1 MQAQANRHIQTD
13 TDRHKHKAQP
23 TQNAQALTLKLLDRH
38 KHLERHA
45 QQPRRT
51 QTIDIQADAYK
62 HLERHMQ
69 TSIQTF
75 KNIQADIYKHVCR
88 QTHKH
93 THNQQPDAN
102 NNIDSSTQIHKQPLA
117 LSRAHTHTHIIMIKV
132 TLISGTGQVCFG
144 SPQKLASQRARHGN
158 SRRVDHVQ
166 QGHRIGFFWIDLYKQ
181 ELF

>member
-1 MQAQANRHIQTD
+1 MQAQAHRHIQTD

-23 TQNAQALTLKLLDRH
+23 TQNAQALTLKTDTNIQKDMHNNPDAHR
-38 KHLERHA
+38 
-45 QQPRRT
+45 QQT
-51 QTIDIQADAYK
+51 DIQADAYK
-62 HLERHMQ
+62 HLERHIQ
-69 TSIQTF
+69 TSIQTLE
-75 KNIQADIYKHVCR
+75 NIQADIYKHVCR

-102 NNIDSSTQIHKQPLA
+102 NNIDSSTQIHKQPL
-117 LSRAHTHTHIIMIKV
+117 SHAHTHKHIIMIKV
-132 TLISGTGQVCFG
+132 TLISGTGQVCLG